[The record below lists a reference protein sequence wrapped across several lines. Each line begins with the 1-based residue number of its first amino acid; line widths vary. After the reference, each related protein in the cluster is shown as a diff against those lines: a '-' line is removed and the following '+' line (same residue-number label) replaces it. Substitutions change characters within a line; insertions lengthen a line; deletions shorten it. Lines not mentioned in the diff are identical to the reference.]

1 MHHTQMATQERVTI
15 SQDGL
20 LSKVASYLRGLFG
33 QRLGVPVSARNRVVG
48 GTHRN
53 VTNYFPIYPVCG
65 EWFSEE
71 LWSLLSEEERLRA
84 METRPW

>member
-1 MHHTQMATQERVTI
+1 MHYTHMATQEQVPI

-20 LSKVASYLRGLFG
+20 LFKVASYLRGYYDQL
-33 QRLGVPVSARNRVVG
+33 LGVPASAKNRVVF

-53 VTNYFPIYPVCG
+53 VTDFSPIYPGCG
-65 EWFSEE
+65 EWSSEE